1 MKVVR
6 QRDEKDCG
14 VCCLASIIKHYKGNV
29 PLEKIRLDAKTTV
42 EGTTAL
48 NLILASTK
56 YGFEATGV
64 KLNSVKDIKQ
74 FPAIAH
80 MNLKKG
86 YSHYVVIE
94 KITKDKIIIM
104 DPAKGKV
111 VKKINEFMEEWSKVI
126 ILFYP
131 KRKII
136 VLKNKITIFK
146 IFKSI
151 LKSEKKLVK
160 IIIWTSILLM
170 FLTISLGY
178 YFQVLFSFI
187 GGAYTFQYL
196 KVIVMIFL
204 LFTILKISLS
214 YYRTYLENHLN
225 KNIDCLLNSDFLTHL
240 YNLPLR
246 VINSRNAGEIVS
258 RVNDLKSVKNIITEI
273 FITSTL
279 DLILVF
285 ITIPLLINISKNL
298 FFILFLMLLIYLF
311 VGIVFSKII
320 FKKAYENI
328 SYESEFNNNLIED
341 VKMFNSIKNLNII
354 THALKKIE
362 KNLTTYLYNNYL
374 FNIILNKEK
383 TFKSIVYEM
392 GFFIINT
399 YGLYLVY
406 MNKLELIN
414 IITFNT
420 LLSLFV
426 DPLKNIIDSIPK
438 YSYMKATI
446 SKINDFLSLDVEK
459 LGKSE
464 ELDNHEINIKHLSYS
479 YNKYEKTI
487 NDFNISIPEGSFY
500 LLKGPSGCG
509 KSTVCK
515 LISDI
520 LNIEYLDT
528 GSMYR
533 SLAYFCLKE
542 NVNLGNEVEV
552 MQVLNSLDITF
563 ESSKIKVNGEFLSN
577 KIRTNDVSMAA
588 SKVSTYYSVRE
599 KLVEI
604 QRQIA
609 SDKAIILDG
618 RDAGTN
624 ILKNADYKFYLDASP
639 EVRAKRRFDEQ
650 KDDSSYE
657 KILKDIKLRDE
668 QDKNRKYA
676 PLRQAEDAVLINS
689 DDLSIDEVVEK
700 IIEIIRGRNVL

>member
-29 PLEKIRLDAKTTV
+29 PLEKIRLDAKTTF

-298 FFILFLMLLIYLF
+298 FFILFLMLLIYLL
-311 VGIVFSKII
+311 VGIVFSKMI

-509 KSTVCK
+509 KSTVCNILNK
-515 LISDI
+515 YIDDYDGCITLGNIDI
-520 LNIEYLDT
+520 KDLNIETIRNNIIYINQEENIT
-528 GSMYR
+528 SGTI
-533 SLAYFCLKE
+533 KE
-542 NVNLGNEVEV
+542 NIVLGKEVSENDFQRICKLCKIDEIV
-552 MQVLNSLDITF
+552 KKRPLRYNTF
-563 ESSKIKVNGEFLSN
+563 ISPDEKNISGGE
-577 KIRTNDVSMAA
+577 K
-588 SKVSTYYSVRE
+588 
-599 KLVEI
+599 
-604 QRQIA
+604 QR
-609 SDKAIILDG
+609 IIL
-618 RDAGTN
+618 A
-624 ILKNADYKFYLDASP
+624 
-639 EVRAKRRFDEQ
+639 RALLNNF
-650 KDDSSYE
+650 
-657 KILKDIKLRDE
+657 
-668 QDKNRKYA
+668 
-676 PLRQAEDAVLINS
+676 
-689 DDLSIDEVVEK
+689 
-700 IIEIIRGRNVL
+700 NVLLLDEALSEVDLELELNIINNIKKYFKNKTIIYISHKKYPKIFDKVVTLERKLCHT